1 LPHAPRCDGASFF
14 LETGMTVLFRERL
27 LEASEQAAYPAEKI
41 RDPQTGEESL
51 DPASAASIT
60 QVFELFGITAL
71 APDDENF
78 DRVIN
83 TTCTLAVEV
92 AAHVQALDEVAGA
105 LDALE
110 DAADWHPD
118 YRAYVSALWQG
129 DREGIAEAAKRL
141 QLAGGIPN
149 GSLPLEQGP
158 LA

>member
-1 LPHAPRCDGASFF
+1 MKIF
-14 LETGMTVLFRERL
+14 LTVLL
-27 LEASEQAAYPAEKI
+27 LTANGLCKAQQFDSLLLQHAAAYPAEKI

-51 DPASAASIT
+51 DPASAASIA
-60 QVFELFGITAL
+60 QVFDMFGISAL
-71 APDDENF
+71 TPEDEDF

-118 YRAYVSALWQG
+118 YRTYVSALWQG
-129 DREGIAEAAKRL
+129 DREGIAQAADRL

-149 GSLPLEQGP
+149 GSLPLDQGP

>member
-1 LPHAPRCDGASFF
+1 
-14 LETGMTVLFRERL
+14 MTVLFRKQL
-27 LEASEQAAYPAEKI
+27 LAASEQAAYPVEKI
-41 RDPQTGEESL
+41 RDPQTGDESL
-51 DPASAASIT
+51 DPASAASIA
-60 QVFELFGITAL
+60 QVFDLFGISGLT
-71 APDDENF
+71 PDDEDF

-92 AAHVQALDEVAGA
+92 AAHVQALNEVAGA

-118 YRAYVSALWQG
+118 YRAYVGALWQG
-129 DREGIAEAAKRL
+129 DRDGIVRAADRL

-149 GSLPLEQGP
+149 GSLPLDQGP

>member
-1 LPHAPRCDGASFF
+1 
-14 LETGMTVLFRERL
+14 MTVLFREQL
-27 LEASEQAAYPAEKI
+27 LAASEQAAYPAEKI
-41 RDPQTGEESL
+41 TDPQTGEESL
-51 DPASAASIT
+51 DPASAASIA
-60 QVFELFGITAL
+60 QVFDLFGISAL
-71 APDDENF
+71 TPDDEDF

-92 AAHVQALDEVAGA
+92 AAHVQALDDVAGV

-118 YRAYVSALWQG
+118 YRAYVGALWHG
-129 DREGIAEAAKRL
+129 DREGIAQAAGRL

-149 GSLPLEQGP
+149 GSLPLDQGP